1 MKLSAMSRDYVA
13 KQVRE
18 AFGDDLR
25 KAEEALRAAEKALAD
40 KYSRFDKDL
49 EKAKSAWSADVAK
62 LVSRHGLHWSDG
74 VGPEHGAHVD
84 LFARES
90 IYSGISRESFDETS
104 DEAVK
109 PEAKAVEE
117 VRSQIEEAVRK
128 ALFEIEL
135 KGRKDTL
142 NEIVEQVIREIKEGK

>member
-18 AFGDDLR
+18 AFSDDLR

-40 KYSRFDKDL
+40 RYSRFDRDL
-49 EKAKSAWSADVAK
+49 EKAKSSWMADVVK
-62 LVSRHGLHWSDG
+62 LVNKHGLHWADYT
-74 VGPEHGAHVD
+74 GPEHGGHIDVHAG
-84 LFARES
+84 S
-90 IYSGISRESFDETS
+90 SCYSEISRSSFDETS

-109 PEAKAVEE
+109 RESEAVEK

-142 NEIVEQVIREIKEGK
+142 NEIVEQVIRETREGK

>member
-1 MKLSAMSRDYVA
+1 MKLSAMSREYVA

-25 KAEEALRAAEKALAD
+25 KAEEALSAAEKVLAD
-40 KYSRFDKDL
+40 KYSRFDRDL
-49 EKAKSAWSADVAK
+49 EKAKSSWMAEVAK
-62 LVSRHGLHWSDG
+62 LMNKHGLHWADRF
-74 VGPEHGAHVD
+74 GPENGAHVD
-84 LFARES
+84 VHAGS
-90 IYSGISRESFDETS
+90 SCYSEISRDSFDETS
-104 DEAVK
+104 DKAVK
-109 PEAKAVEE
+109 PEAEAVEKI
-117 VRSQIEEAVRK
+117 RTQAGEAVRK